1 MKKVVSVVVLA
12 LFGLAAGCAESSR
25 PTEPRHFVPSTI
37 APVALLDFDLVSFV
51 DVDLHT
57 AVQTREAVESEFG
70 KHYGLPGHP
79 RWFFHSFDQHNLDF
93 VVARYEPT
101 DARASRYVAQR
112 RLRVKRTPEAERAL
126 GVSDVVREYEV
137 GGARGVKAGMTRREA
152 TRRLGRAESERPL
165 TSPSA
170 TEVRY
175 SAACVVYVDDK
186 VARVWPRDVCAR

>member
-1 MKKVVSVVVLA
+1 MKTIVSVVVLA
-12 LFGLAAGCAESSR
+12 LVGLSGCAEPAR
-25 PTEPRHFVPSTI
+25 PTEPRHFVPSII

-70 KHYGLPGHP
+70 KQYGLAGHP
-79 RWFFHSFDQHNLDF
+79 RWFFHSFNSENLDF

-101 DARASRYVAQR
+101 ATDKHSSRYVAQR
-112 RLRVKRTPEAERAL
+112 RLRVKRSPEAERAL
-126 GVSDVVREYEV
+126 GVSEIVREYEV

-152 TRRLGRAESERPL
+152 TRRLGRAESERSL
-165 TSPSA
+165 TSPNT

-175 SAACVVYVDDK
+175 GAACVVYVDEK
-186 VARVWPRDVCAR
+186 VAHVWQRDVCR